1 MSLAPPPPDDP
12 PTPPTLMSAALAAA
26 NKQEAIEALGYLN
39 ETKPGEETQLRQ
51 RVRC

>member
-12 PTPPTLMSAALAAA
+12 PLLMSAALAAA
-26 NKQEAIEALGYLN
+26 NKQEAIEALGYLK